1 MLEYDIEFMKR
12 KIKEI
17 CKKIGLTYE
26 EVIEELQRRIE
37 YRDKIK

>member
-1 MLEYDIEFMKR
+1 MIEYDIEFMQR

-17 CKKIGLTYE
+17 AEKIGLTYE

-37 YRDKIK
+37 QQNKN